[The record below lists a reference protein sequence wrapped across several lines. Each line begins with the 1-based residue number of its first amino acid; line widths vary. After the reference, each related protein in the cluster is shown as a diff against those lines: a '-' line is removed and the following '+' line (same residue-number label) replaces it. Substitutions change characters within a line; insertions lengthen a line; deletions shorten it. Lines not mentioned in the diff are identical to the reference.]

1 MNKHR
6 EALTGYLFIAPLFL
20 GLAVLFLY
28 AFGQNIFLSFND
40 VGVFGERTFV
50 GLENFRDLLQ
60 DPVFKR
66 ALGNTFFYTGLGVPL
81 IVSISICLAWLLNQ
95 KIKGQV
101 FYRTAIFIPAITI
114 LGAIGQL

>member
-1 MNKHR
+1 MGNSLILELPTSCFKIERTGVNKHR

-66 ALGNTFFYTGLGVPL
+66 AL
-81 IVSISICLAWLLNQ
+81 
-95 KIKGQV
+95 
-101 FYRTAIFIPAITI
+101 
-114 LGAIGQL
+114 